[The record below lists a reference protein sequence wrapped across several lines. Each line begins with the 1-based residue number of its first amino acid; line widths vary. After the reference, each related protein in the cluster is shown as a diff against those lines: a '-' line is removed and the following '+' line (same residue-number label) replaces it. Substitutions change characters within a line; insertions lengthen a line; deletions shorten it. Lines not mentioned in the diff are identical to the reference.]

1 MTDAEKE
8 KLNNMIKVLPG
19 SYRYI
24 GDLIDVLPEQNK
36 TVDYLKGKINWKKKE
51 HILLERW
58 KCTKIKCVGQ
68 SPVKGKR
75 QAW

>member
-36 TVDYLKGKINWKKKE
+36 TVDYLKGKIN
-51 HILLERW
+51 
-58 KCTKIKCVGQ
+58 
-68 SPVKGKR
+68 
-75 QAW
+75 